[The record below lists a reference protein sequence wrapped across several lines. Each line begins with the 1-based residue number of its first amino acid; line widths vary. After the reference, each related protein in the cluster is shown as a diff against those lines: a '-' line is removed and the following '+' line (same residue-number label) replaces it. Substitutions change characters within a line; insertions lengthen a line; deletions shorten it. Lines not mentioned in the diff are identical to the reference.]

1 MTNLTHSYSSVKQF
15 ENCARQYHQ
24 VRILKAFKSEAT
36 DATTYGTDV
45 HLAMENF
52 LMHGTP
58 LPDKYRQFLPYAT
71 AVSRASGEMRCE
83 EKLGIR
89 ADFSP
94 CGFFDPDVWFRGVPD
109 VMVIGDRTARVGDW
123 KGLALDTRIPT
134 PAGFTTMGDIQ
145 VGDTVFD
152 SAGEPCTVVGKSE
165 VKHLKCYKVT
175 FSDTTTVICDEEHLW
190 KLHNGDVVN
199 VKDLMGKRGARQRKH
214 PPRIAVAEPL
224 ALPDVD
230 LPIHPYVLG
239 LWIAD
244 GTTGTGQISKP
255 DQFVWD
261 KIQSFG
267 YEVNMESGGGG
278 ACPTRTVKGLRSQLR
293 AAGMLDTRKHIPA
306 QYLRAGYRQR
316 LDLLQGLMDGDG
328 NANPARKQAV
338 FTTVD
343 KALSD
348 QVCELLST
356 LGQRPLQSSVP
367 AHGFGKAV
375 VAYPVSFRP
384 VGINPFSLPRKAD
397 RVDSAW
403 AGVGSHTRYA
413 LSVEEIPSVP
423 TQCIAV
429 DSPDHTFLCTERMI
443 PTHNTG
449 KSSRYADPDQLELM
463 AAMIMAHYPE
473 VEEVRGVLVF
483 LVAQDAV
490 HRVYHRGQFGEIM
503 SKWAGRA
510 ARIEAAREAG
520 VWNPRKG
527 PLCRFCPVHADVC
540 EFKD

>member
-1 MTNLTHSYSSVKQF
+1 MTNLTHSYSSIKQF

-109 VMVIGDRTARVGDW
+109 VMVINGRTARVGDW
-123 KGLALDTRIPT
+123 K
-134 PAGFTTMGDIQ
+134 
-145 VGDTVFD
+145 
-152 SAGEPCTVVGKSE
+152 
-165 VKHLKCYKVT
+165 
-175 FSDTTTVICDEEHLW
+175 
-190 KLHNGDVVN
+190 
-199 VKDLMGKRGARQRKH
+199 
-214 PPRIAVAEPL
+214 
-224 ALPDVD
+224 
-230 LPIHPYVLG
+230 
-239 LWIAD
+239 
-244 GTTGTGQISKP
+244 
-255 DQFVWD
+255 
-261 KIQSFG
+261 
-267 YEVNMESGGGG
+267 
-278 ACPTRTVKGLRSQLR
+278 
-293 AAGMLDTRKHIPA
+293 
-306 QYLRAGYRQR
+306 
-316 LDLLQGLMDGDG
+316 
-328 NANPARKQAV
+328 
-338 FTTVD
+338 
-343 KALSD
+343 
-348 QVCELLST
+348 
-356 LGQRPLQSSVP
+356 
-367 AHGFGKAV
+367 
-375 VAYPVSFRP
+375 
-384 VGINPFSLPRKAD
+384 
-397 RVDSAW
+397 
-403 AGVGSHTRYA
+403 
-413 LSVEEIPSVP
+413 
-423 TQCIAV
+423 
-429 DSPDHTFLCTERMI
+429 
-443 PTHNTG
+443 TG

-490 HRVYHRGQFGEIM
+490 HRVYHRDQFGEIM

-510 ARIEAAREAG
+510 TRIEAARLAD

-527 PLCRFCPVHADVC
+527 PLCRFCPVSSDVC